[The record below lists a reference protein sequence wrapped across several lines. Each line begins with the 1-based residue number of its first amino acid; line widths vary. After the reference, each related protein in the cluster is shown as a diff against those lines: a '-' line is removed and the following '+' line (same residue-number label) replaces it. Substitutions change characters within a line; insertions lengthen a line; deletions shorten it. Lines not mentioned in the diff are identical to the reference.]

1 MDKREKYMDD
11 RYEVR
16 RFIEKEKIEI
26 EVPGS
31 KSITNRAL
39 MLAALSNGKCKLTGV
54 LFSDDSRAFLS
65 CLINLGFEVEIEE
78 DIKVVT
84 IQGLGGVI
92 PNRNA
97 EINVRS
103 AGTAARFL
111 TAMLAFAGGDYILKS
126 SDQMKKR
133 PMEPLIELLRSIG
146 VSVNCI
152 EKEGHFPFEI
162 HSRGINDDEITMDTS
177 ISSQFVSALLMAGV
191 MLPQGLK
198 VRMSGSRTDGAYI
211 KLTLSMM
218 KQFGINVLQEDNVC
232 YVPYNVTNQVKS
244 YQIEPDVSGACYFYA
259 MALLLGI
266 SVVVKRVH
274 LDSMQG
280 DIKFLEVLKQLGCK
294 VDDTEQGICVTGVKD
309 RIYPGITVDM
319 NDFSDQ
325 TMTLAVLAPFASS
338 PTIIKNIAHI
348 RLQETN
354 RIRAIVQELTRLGIH
369 CEENE
374 EYQGI
379 CIYPGSITPS
389 VVETYE
395 DHRMAMAF
403 TLIGLR
409 VDGIVINNPN
419 CCAKTFENYFDIIDE
434 LTMTKIEQ

>member
-1 MDKREKYMDD
+1 MNE

-16 RFIEKEKIEI
+16 RFIPKEKVEI

-39 MLAALSNGKCKLTGV
+39 MLAALSNGVCKLTGV

-65 CLINLGFEVEIEE
+65 CLIELGFEVNIEE
-78 DIKVVT
+78 ELKTVAIR
-84 IQGLGGVI
+84 GLGGAI

-111 TAMLAFAGGDYILKS
+111 TAMLAFAGGDYLLQS

-133 PMEPLIELLRSIG
+133 PMEPLITLLRRIG

-152 EKEGHFPFEI
+152 EEEGHFPFEI
-162 HSRGINDDEITMDTS
+162 HSKGIDVKEITMDTS
-177 ISSQFVSALLMAGV
+177 LSSQFVSALLMAGI

-198 VRMSGSRTDGAYI
+198 LRLSGSRTAGAYI
-211 KLTLSMM
+211 KLTLSLMQ
-218 KQFGINVLQEDNVC
+218 QFGIEVRREGDVC
-232 YVPYNVTNQVKS
+232 YVPYNLSYQVPS

-259 MALLLGI
+259 VALLLGT
-266 SVVVKRVH
+266 SVVVKGVH

-280 DIKFLEVLKQLGCK
+280 DIKFLEVLKQLECSIE
-294 VDDTEQGICVTGVKD
+294 DTEQGICVTGRKD
-309 RIYPGITVDM
+309 RVFPGIRVNM

-325 TMTLAVLAPFASS
+325 TMTLAVLAPFAAS
-338 PTIIKNIAHI
+338 PTMITNISHIQLQESNRISAIIK
-348 RLQETN
+348 
-354 RIRAIVQELTRLGIH
+354 ELTRLGIR
-369 CEENE
+369 CEEKK

-379 CIYPGSITPS
+379 CIYPGKVTPAI
-389 VVETYE
+389 VETYE

-409 VDGIVINNPN
+409 VDGIIIDNPG

-434 LTMTKIEQ
+434 LTAKRQNG